1 RDAVVP
7 RGVDRQP
14 APATADI
21 EEALAGR
28 EPELAAQ
35 MIELR
40 LLRRVDVFVA
50 GVKITAGID
59 HAAVEPQRVE
69 FVRDVV
75 MMRNR
80 GGVGGTAMGEAAKPG
95 DRREHAAE
103 PGELFG
109 AAREIDADRENVA
122 E

>member
-1 RDAVVP
+1 QVDEPDMLVHADRDDLVEHALPRYVAIIALLDRDAIAQPRVGGASSRFRDLLRAQRHAEHRDAVVP

-50 GVKITAGID
+50 GVKITAGI
-59 HAAVEPQRVE
+59 
-69 FVRDVV
+69 
-75 MMRNR
+75 
-80 GGVGGTAMGEAAKPG
+80 
-95 DRREHAAE
+95 
-103 PGELFG
+103 
-109 AAREIDADRENVA
+109 
-122 E
+122 